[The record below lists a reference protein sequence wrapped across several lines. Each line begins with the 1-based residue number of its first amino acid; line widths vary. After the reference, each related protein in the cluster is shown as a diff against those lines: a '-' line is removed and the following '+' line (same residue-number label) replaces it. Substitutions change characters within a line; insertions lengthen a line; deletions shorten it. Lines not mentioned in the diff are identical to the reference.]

1 MKTRIK
7 QNVRILYL
15 YDEYSCLD
23 KPIHGES
30 ATKHPL
36 FAEYMKIKF
45 HLDAL
50 DVSFS
55 VFV

>member
-1 MKTRIK
+1 MSDSYI
-7 QNVRILYL
+7 

-23 KPIHGES
+23 KLTHGES
-30 ATKHPL
+30 ATMHLL

-50 DVSFS
+50 DVSSS